1 MTNYTIGEDAFNA
14 TTGGNDGGQSADWS
28 KLNSGMSY
36 KVRAFRN
43 YNQAVMK
50 FRNYGIYKVVN
61 SFSAKNPSTKNDR
74 GFAESNL
81 TPWDKASKYYTE
93 LLFKAM
99 DEKDTV
105 GEKKYKAEAGKYRE
119 KERFGVAFVDID
131 TGTPVHFD
139 ISPIQWGV
147 IRTALVKYSANLG
160 NIPFEIAKTG
170 SGNKT
175 VVTFMPIMTNLE
187 PLTDKQQAN
196 FDKFNDVDF
205 DPSVFSGFMYEI
217 DEAEQT
223 KLLVQ
228 AGFDVKLIGL
238 DVPSDAPPADDTP
251 SNDPFANSSGPIDVD
266 SDDLPF

>member
-1 MTNYTIGEDAFNA
+1 MTNYIIGEDAFNA
-14 TTGGNDGGQSADWS
+14 PTETGGGNDLEWS

-36 KVRAFRN
+36 KVRVFKN
-43 YNQAVMK
+43 YTQAAMK

-61 SFSAKNPSTKNDR
+61 SFSANNPSVKNDK

-81 TPWDKASKYYTE
+81 TPWDKASQYYTE

-99 DEKDTV
+99 DEKNAAD
-105 GEKKYKAEAGKYRE
+105 EKKYKQEAGKYRE
-119 KERFGVAFVDID
+119 KERFGVAFVDLD
-131 TGTPVHFD
+131 TGLPVHFD
-139 ISPIQWGV
+139 ISPKQWGV
-147 IRTALVKYSANLG
+147 IRTALQKYAANLG
-160 NIPFEIAKTG
+160 SIPFEIAKAG
-170 SGNKT
+170 SGKDT
-175 VVTFMPIMTNLE
+175 VLSFMPIMTQLE

-205 DPSVFSGFMYEI
+205 DPSVFGGFMYEI

-238 DVPSDAPPADDTP
+238 TAPTDADETPATGGTD
-251 SNDPFANSSGPIDVD
+251 AGPIEVSD
-266 SDDLPF
+266 DDLPF